1 MAKELNEK
9 SIKDRL
15 EVLENDI
22 TKVSEQMV
30 SLDKQKSDAI
40 AMLNALNG
48 AKQQCMNFLKDI
60 SDEDYMNRF
69 LNNVEF
75 YINLSNVG
83 SDPINSL
90 DVSMLTNDPL
100 NETKKICA

>member
-22 TKVSEQMV
+22 TKVCEQMV

-60 SDEDYMNRF
+60 SDEDQ
-69 LNNVEF
+69 EGQEE
-75 YINLSNVG
+75 G
-83 SDPINSL
+83 SSSSEGDDS
-90 DVSMLTNDPL
+90 
-100 NETKKICA
+100 

>member
-40 AMLNALNG
+40 AMMNALQG
-48 AKQQCMNFLKDI
+48 AKQQCQ
-60 SDEDYMNRF
+60 SF
-69 LNNVEF
+69 LNELNNDE
-75 YINLSNVG
+75 
-83 SDPINSL
+83 P
-90 DVSMLTNDPL
+90 DVSDSDSSDV
-100 NETKKICA
+100 E

>member
-1 MAKELNEK
+1 MAKELNEQ

-30 SLDKQKSDAI
+30 SLDKQKTDAI

-48 AKQQCMNFLKDI
+48 AKQQCVNFLREI
-60 SDEDYMNRF
+60 SDEDQ
-69 LNNVEF
+69 EGQEE
-75 YINLSNVG
+75 G
-83 SDPINSL
+83 SSSSEGDDS
-90 DVSMLTNDPL
+90 
-100 NETKKICA
+100 

>member
-9 SIKDRL
+9 SIKDRI
-15 EVLENDI
+15 EVLEKDI

-60 SDEDYMNRF
+60 SDEDQ
-69 LNNVEF
+69 EGQEE
-75 YINLSNVG
+75 G
-83 SDPINSL
+83 SSSSEGDDS
-90 DVSMLTNDPL
+90 
-100 NETKKICA
+100 